1 MDNMKKFWMQ
11 LEKKGYDHAAEV
23 TKELKQEDSSFKL
36 PEDDV
41 NDLGFVLLRKDMKKE
56 AIDIFKY
63 NLGENPNSATAY
75 DSLAEGYDDIGEKEL
90 AIENFKK
97 SVELNPKNT
106 YAADRIKKLQSET
119 SK

>member
-1 MDNMKKFWMQ
+1 MKKFWTQ
-11 LEKKGYDHAAEV
+11 LEKEGYDHAGEV
-23 TKELKQEDSSFKL
+23 AQQFKQQDSSFKL
-36 PEDDV
+36 PEEDV
-41 NDLGFVLLRKDMKKE
+41 NDMGFILLRKEMKKE

-63 NLGENPNSATAY
+63 NLAENPNSATAY

-97 SVELNPKNT
+97 SFELNPKNT
-106 YAADRIKKLQSET
+106 YTADRIKKLQSGT